1 MKLSGNKLALAI
13 LSVMISFT
21 IVSPTLLDYV
31 EEIVQGFLESDS
43 PWGCGLTVTSSTKRC
58 ASL

>member
-1 MKLSGNKLALAI
+1 MKLSGNKIALTI
-13 LSVMISFT
+13 LSFMISFT

-31 EEIVQGFLESDS
+31 EEVVQDFFESDS
-43 PWGCGLTVTSSTKRC
+43 PWGCLLTVTSSTKRC